1 MGFPDALCVDVEQ
14 LRAVAGKVTAAS
26 ETVGPAYT
34 SRRDSLACR
43 GDDGW
48 SSVAAARTASTA
60 WGTFV
65 GQLAASVSGLAGD
78 LRSAADAYQQADE
91 DAAELLR
98 RGGPVPR

>member
-1 MGFPDALCVDVEQ
+1 VGFPDALRVDVER
-14 LRAVAGKVTAAS
+14 LRAVAGKVTEAS
-26 ETVGPAYT
+26 ETGGRAYT
-34 SRRDSLACR
+34 SRRDSLALR

-65 GQLAASVSGLAGD
+65 GQLAASVAGLGRD

-98 RGGPVPR
+98 RGGAVPR